1 MAKTNS
7 TTMVYESL
15 KDKILRGVYSTS
27 ASLPEVELANEYNV
41 SRNTIKKALLMLEN
55 DGYVTIEMNKGAKV
69 RSYSSQ
75 EVLDYLQLRVEL
87 EGFIVRLAVPCIT
100 EAQFQRLE
108 GIITQM
114 GQRQKDGDLMG
125 YSALNQQFHAII
137 YDACPNKTAT
147 DILIKLKQQMRK
159 YNMKTILVPGRNTHS
174 LQEHKAILEAI
185 RLRDAAR
192 AEAAVRTHVDSVR
205 RTFQE
210 NLALLF

>member
-7 TTMVYESL
+7 TAMVYESL

-114 GQRQKDGDLMG
+114 ASGRR
-125 YSALNQQFHAII
+125 
-137 YDACPNKTAT
+137 TAT
-147 DILIKLKQQMRK
+147 
-159 YNMKTILVPGRNTHS
+159 
-174 LQEHKAILEAI
+174 
-185 RLRDAAR
+185 
-192 AEAAVRTHVDSVR
+192 
-205 RTFQE
+205 
-210 NLALLF
+210 

>member
-1 MAKTNS
+1 MTAFIAMKS
-7 TTMVYESL
+7 
-15 KDKILRGVYSTS
+15 
-27 ASLPEVELANEYNV
+27 SLPYGAIEGDGADVVYIGVKLMHQLCPLAGAEEV
-41 SRNTIKKALLMLEN
+41 ALNCVAPHAAFPDALRHLN
-55 DGYVTIEMNKGAKV
+55 IVH
-69 RSYSSQ
+69 
-75 EVLDYLQLRVEL
+75 LRVEL

-114 GQRQKDGDLMG
+114 SQRQKDGDLMG

-137 YDACPNKTAT
+137 YDACRNKTAT

-185 RLRDAAR
+185 RLRDAAG

-210 NLALLF
+210 NLSLLF

>member
-15 KDKILRGVYSTS
+15 KDKILRGIYSTS

-147 DILIKLKQQMRK
+147 DILIKLKQQMRN

-185 RLRDAAR
+185 RLRDAAG